1 MDDSLLYNI
10 LKELVESSQ
19 HSHLENLPYVMSGL
33 YLSQNRTIHDRIE
46 RLIRD
51 VAVNY
56 NRMCMYQ
63 CSQDSQDES
72 LTKPLA
78 DFFKNHSRINGVASF
93 LKQKKISDL
102 DSFLCD
108 NKFKSH
114 QCNNNGQDG
123 DWNAFNADYKKLM
136 GLINNLKD
144 EIQKIQLENQK
155 ESIGT
160 AESIEEHEQTVE
172 KQEKSIE
179 DILNLLMNKVNE
191 EEKQGK
197 FLCSEEDFMK
207 QYTVCQSHLIK
218 MDERASQLIVTC
230 LDKIVELQKYKTYNE
245 REKDNKKDNKKD
257 S

>member
-1 MDDSLLYNI
+1 MDDSLLYNL

-19 HSHLENLPYVMSGL
+19 HSHLENLPRVMSGL
-33 YLSQNRTIHDRIE
+33 YLSQYKTIHDRIE
-46 RLIRD
+46 CLIRD
-51 VAVNY
+51 VAVNS
-56 NRMCMYQ
+56 NRLSMYP
-63 CSQDSQDES
+63 CIRDKS
-72 LTKPLA
+72 LTKSLA
-78 DFFKNHSRINGVASF
+78 DFGGN

-102 DSFLCD
+102 DSFMCD

>member
-51 VAVNY
+51 VAVNS
-56 NRMCMYQ
+56 NRLSMNPCI
-63 CSQDSQDES
+63 QDKS
-72 LTKPLA
+72 LTKSLA
-78 DFFKNHSRINGVASF
+78 DFWGNSSRINDVTSS

-102 DSFLCD
+102 DSFMCD
-108 NKFKSH
+108 NDFKSH
-114 QCNNNGQDG
+114 QNNNKGQDD
-123 DWNAFNADYKKLM
+123 DWKAFNADYKKLI

-144 EIQKIQLENQK
+144 EIQKFQLENQEEFIRGTESTK
-155 ESIGT
+155 EKEQT
-160 AESIEEHEQTVE
+160 AEN
-172 KQEKSIE
+172 QEKTIAE
-179 DILNLLMNKVNE
+179 ILDILRKKIDE
-191 EEKQGK
+191 EEKHGK

-207 QYTVCQSHLIK
+207 QYSVCQSHLIK

-245 REKDNKKDNKKD
+245 REKDNKKD